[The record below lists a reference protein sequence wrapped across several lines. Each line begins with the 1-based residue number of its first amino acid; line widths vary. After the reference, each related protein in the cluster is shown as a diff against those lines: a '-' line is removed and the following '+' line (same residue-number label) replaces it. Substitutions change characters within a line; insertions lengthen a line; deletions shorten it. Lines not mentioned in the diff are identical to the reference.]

1 VATEILRGPAGEG
14 FAGLGPSNDQTRMVT
29 SFSVLS
35 LALGTMLGTQALAAA
50 QSLESSAAPGSVMPI
65 VVEAG
70 RPLRLALDRRTTIK
84 RVGQSVTATLVDPVY
99 VHDRIVL
106 KAGTRAVGHVETLQ
120 SPSRTSRLRA
130 MLGGDFS
137 AHRRVSVQFDAL
149 VLDNGRRMEIRTGA
163 TQGVEHIGLSVAG
176 ARKRSGRSERFEDTA
191 IRALPYHRQFL
202 SKGTMYA
209 ASLLVP
215 LDFGTAEH
223 VPHAPP
229 GTPPAPDSRLTARLL
244 TPLGSATSP
253 RGTPVEAVLTQ
264 PLFSTTGAVIL
275 PEGARLAGEVTF
287 SKRAGHFRRSGQLRF
302 LLTRVTVP
310 GQTSDTVRASMHSVE
325 SGDAS
330 RLSIDEEGGVSTT
343 SSPARFAT
351 PALAA
356 LALAGTFHGRLDF
369 DTDGAGPETEY
380 GGVASSTAGGFI
392 GMSVFGIAVN
402 QIGRPVVI
410 ATTSLGLV
418 RSLYATV
425 FARGAEIAF
434 PADTTLQLQISPAS
448 FRRE

>member
-1 VATEILRGPAGEG
+1 MAKRLT
-14 FAGLGPSNDQTRMVT
+14 GLSMT
-29 SFSVLS
+29 
-35 LALGTMLGTQALAAA
+35 LAALVNAQTLAVA
-50 QSLESSAAPGSVMPI
+50 QSLEPRVAPESVVPI

-84 RVGQSVTATLVDPVY
+84 RVGQAVTATLVDPVY

-106 KAGTRAVGHVETLQ
+106 NAGTRAVGHIETLE
-120 SPSRTSRLRA
+120 SPSSTGRLRA

-137 AHRRVSVQFDAL
+137 AHRRVSVRFDAL
-149 VLDNGRRMEIRTGA
+149 VLDNGRRMEIRTAA
-163 TQGVEHIGLSVAG
+163 TEGVERVGLSVAG
-176 ARKRSGRSERFEDTA
+176 EHKRSGRSERFKDTA
-191 IRALPYHRQFL
+191 MRALPYHRQFL
-202 SKGTMYA
+202 PRGTMYA

-229 GTPPAPDSRLTARLL
+229 GTLPAPDSRLTVRLL
-244 TPLGSATSP
+244 TPLGSATAP
-253 RGTPVEAVLTQ
+253 QGTPVETVLTQ
-264 PLFSTTGAVIL
+264 PLLSATGAVIL
-275 PEGARLAGEVTF
+275 PEGTKLAGEVTL
-287 SKRAGHFRRSGQLRF
+287 SKRARHFRRSGQLRF
-302 LLTRVTVP
+302 LLSRVTLP
-310 GQTSDTVRASMHSVE
+310 GQSLDTVRASLHGVE

-330 RLSIDEEGGVSTT
+330 RLAIDEEGGVSITK
-343 SSPARFAT
+343 SPARFAT

-434 PADTTLQLQISPAS
+434 PADTTLHLQISPAS
-448 FRRE
+448 FRPR